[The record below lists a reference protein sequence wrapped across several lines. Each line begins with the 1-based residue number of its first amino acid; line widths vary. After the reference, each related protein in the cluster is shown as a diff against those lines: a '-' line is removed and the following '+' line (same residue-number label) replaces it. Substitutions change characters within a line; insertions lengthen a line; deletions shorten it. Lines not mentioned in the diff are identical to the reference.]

1 MLKTTVYLSEELKR
15 KLGALA
21 RRRRTSEAR
30 LIREGLEQLVH
41 DQSPRR
47 PTFPLFNSGKPGLWR
62 HPDEELLKGFGE
74 R

>member
-1 MLKTTVYLSEELKR
+1 VYLTEDLKR

-30 LIREGLEQLVH
+30 LIREGLEQLVR
-41 DQSPRR
+41 DESPGH
-47 PTFPLFNSGKPGLWR
+47 PPFPLFNSGKPGLWR

>member
-1 MLKTTVYLSEELKR
+1 MLKTTVYLTEDLKR

-30 LIREGLEQLVH
+30 LIREGLEQLVR
-41 DQSPRR
+41 DESPGH
-47 PTFPLFNSGKPGLWR
+47 PPFPLFNSGKPGLWR

>member
-1 MLKTTVYLSEELKR
+1 LKTTVYLTEDLKR

-30 LIREGLEQLVH
+30 LIREGLEQLVR
-41 DQSPRR
+41 DESPGH
-47 PTFPLFNSGKPGLWR
+47 PPFPLFNSGKPGLWR

>member
-1 MLKTTVYLSEELKR
+1 VLKKIVNLFA
-15 KLGALA
+15 KLNQQLRALA
-21 RRRRTSEAR
+21 RRRES
-30 LIREGLEQLVH
+30 
-41 DQSPRR
+41 RR

>member
-41 DQSPRR
+41 DESPRR

-62 HPDEELLKGFGE
+62 RPDEELLKGFGE

>member
-41 DQSPRR
+41 DESPRR

>member
-15 KLGALA
+15 KLAALA

-30 LIREGLEQLVH
+30 LIREGLEQIVR
-41 DQSPRR
+41 DESPRR
-47 PTFPLFNSGKPGLWR
+47 PTFPLFNSGNPGLWR
-62 HPDEELLKGFGE
+62 QPDEELLKGFGE

>member
-1 MLKTTVYLSEELKR
+1 MVKTTVYLTEDLKR

-30 LIREGLEQLVH
+30 LIREGLEQLVR
-41 DQSPRR
+41 DESPGH
-47 PTFPLFNSGKPGLWR
+47 PPFPLFNSGKPDLWR

>member
-1 MLKTTVYLSEELKR
+1 MLKTTVYLTEDLKR

-30 LIREGLEQLVH
+30 LIREGLEQLVR
-41 DQSPRR
+41 DESPGH
-47 PTFPLFNSGKPGLWR
+47 PPFPLFNSGKPGLWR
-62 HPDEELLKGFGE
+62 LPDEELLKGFGE